1 MIKNAI
7 DCSSVVLLSSF
18 FAPEHNTCFTMGK
31 QGHGIGKGKPK
42 LKDRGFGNNLIRQQQ
57 IGAKGLNGLNYYA
70 DAEKRKTL
78 LSNLESDD
86 LSEYV
91 EGLEL
96 ADKDVDVHRVK
107 SDATAAFLVEGT
119 IAPSTVQTM
128 NVSNFNYEH
137 LPVPRKPDWDRRM
150 TAEVVDKNERD
161 AFLNWRRD
169 IASMEEA
176 NAGVM
181 KTTPFEKNLEVWRQ
195 LWRVLEKSD
204 FGLQIIDARN
214 PLLYYTEDLMK
225 YAVTMECPMMLLVN
239 KADFLTEYQ
248 RKAWAR
254 EFESM
259 GIQFAF
265 YSAANAQSAIDV
277 EAKLSPRPS
286 SALDEDEERDL
297 RKAETALVACDDDEV
312 ELLADDIVENWFLK
326 RRKERLAKAK
336 AAADALKN
344 KGRKQKE
351 AGTGFFQAN
360 PEDADEEDDEDKKE
374 DTKESLLENAEV
386 IRRRCRVL
394 TRTELVLLLQEIP
407 KKLTLTAQRRH
418 NGRICVGMM
427 GFPNVGKSS
436 CINSI
441 LGVSKSTH
449 GVTRVAVSSTPGKTK
464 HFQTLIVNEE
474 TMLCDCPGL
483 VFPSFMRSTGEML
496 CAGILPVNQMRD
508 YADPAHVITTRVPM
522 HLIEAAYGCIIQR
535 DLDIKDNPNRPPTGS
550 EMLCAYC
557 ATKGYITSGT
567 GRWDEFR
574 ACKDIIK
581 DFCDG
586 LLLFVSPPASARNPT
601 KTVNSS
607 GIVTETEFDVKRWLQ
622 DTENIMM
629 RRERI
634 ADRIAVQKIK
644 EVEELEKEAKAAQ
657 ASGSGGGESPGAS
670 ADAAT
675 DGTEMVFG
683 DGSWSMAKASPVP
696 TVFVE
701 ATGGTLEKPAPAP
714 LKQTTDDGFAYDDES
729 SDEDGGA
736 EVELTPQ
743 GLPKREHK
751 RQKSWGKKGRKL
763 RDKNPYG
770 EENGRV
776 SMVGVGTTSRAKSGY
791 KTTPLASTVVSETKR
806 ASKRET
812 FAAPNHC

>member
-1 MIKNAI
+1 
-7 DCSSVVLLSSF
+7 
-18 FAPEHNTCFTMGK
+18 MGK

-96 ADKDVDVHRVK
+96 ADKEVDVHRVK

-150 TAEVVDKNERD
+150 TAEEVDKNERD

-169 IASMEEA
+169 IATMEEA
-176 NAGVM
+176 NAGIM

-225 YAVTMECPMMLLVN
+225 YAVNMECPMMLLVN

-265 YSAANAQSAIDV
+265 YSAANAQSAIDI

-286 SALDEDEERDL
+286 SALDEDEEKEL
-297 RKAETALVACDDDEV
+297 AKAEATLVACDDGEV
-312 ELLADDIVENWFLK
+312 DMLADDIVENWFLK
-326 RRKERLAKAK
+326 RRNVRLAKAK

-344 KGRKQKE
+344 KGKE
-351 AGTGFFQAN
+351 KEWGFFQAEVEAEKN
-360 PEDADEEDDEDKKE
+360 AEKEETKERLLEDA
-374 DTKESLLENAEV
+374 EV
-386 IRRRCRVL
+386 TRRRCRIL

-474 TMLCDCPGL
+474 IMLCDCPGL

-522 HLIEAAYGCIIQR
+522 HLLEAAYGCVIQR

-586 LLLFVSPPASARNPT
+586 LLLFVSPPASVRNPT

-607 GIVTETEFDVKRWLQ
+607 GVVIETEFDVNRWLQ
-622 DTENIMM
+622 DTENVMM

-634 ADRIAVQKIK
+634 ADRIATQKIK
-644 EVEELEKEAKAAQ
+644 EVEEIEREAKAQ
-657 ASGSGGGESPGAS
+657 AIQSSDKQNNAS
-670 ADAAT
+670 AHATGAAAT

-683 DGSWSMAKASPVP
+683 DGSWSMPIKASPIP

-701 ATGGTLEKPAPAP
+701 VTGGTYDKPAPAP
-714 LKQTTDDGFAYDDES
+714 LKQTTDDGFVYDDES
-729 SDEDGGA
+729 SDEEGGDA
-736 EVELTPQ
+736 QELTPQ

-791 KTTPLASTVVSETKR
+791 STTPLASKVVSETKR
-806 ASKRET
+806 TSKRET
-812 FAAPNHC
+812 FTAPNHC